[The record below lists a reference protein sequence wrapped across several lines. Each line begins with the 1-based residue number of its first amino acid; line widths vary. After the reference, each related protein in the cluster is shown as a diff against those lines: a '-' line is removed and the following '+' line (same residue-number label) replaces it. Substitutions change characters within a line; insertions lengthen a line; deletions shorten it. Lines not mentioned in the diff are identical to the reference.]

1 MRNLDKKTV
10 KSFGEEWV
18 HFNQSGM
25 TNDEA
30 SKIFKSYFSI
40 FPFDKLSKFSEGF
53 DMGCGSGRWAK
64 FIAPKVGLLHCVD
77 PSNAIQVAQKKLEK
91 FKNVVYHK
99 KSLAK
104 SGLNE
109 KSQDFGYS
117 LGVLHH
123 VPNTKSAI
131 NSCVKLLKPGAPF
144 LLYIYY
150 NFDNR
155 PAWFRYLWILS
166 NYIRLIV
173 NKFPKFLKF
182 ITCDLIAIFVYYP
195 ISRLALILN
204 IIGFDIKNF
213 PLYSYR
219 SKSFYVMR
227 TDARDRFGTP
237 LEKRFTKKEIYEMM
251 VQSGLE
257 KIKFKNG
264 SPFWTAIGFKKR

>member
-10 KSFGEEWV
+10 KSFGDEWV
-18 HFNQSGM
+18 HFDQSGM
-25 TNDEA
+25 RSDET
-30 SKIFKSYFSI
+30 SRIFKSYFSI

-64 FIAPKVGLLHCVD
+64 FIAPKVGLLHCID
-77 PSNAIQVAQKKLEK
+77 PSDAIQVAQKKLEK

-155 PAWFRYLWILS
+155 PAWFRYLWVLS

>member
-10 KSFGEEWV
+10 KSFGDEWV
-18 HFNQSGM
+18 DFDQSGM

-64 FIAPKVGLLHCVD
+64 FIAPKVGLLHCID
-77 PSNAIQVAQKKLEK
+77 PSNAIKVAQKKLEK
-91 FKNVVYHK
+91 FKNVAYHK

-104 SGLNE
+104 SGLDE

-182 ITCDLIAIFVYYP
+182 IICDLIAIFIYYP

-237 LEKRFTKKEIYEMM
+237 LEKRFTKKEIYQMM

>member
-1 MRNLDKKTV
+1 
-10 KSFGEEWV
+10 
-18 HFNQSGM
+18 
-25 TNDEA
+25 
-30 SKIFKSYFSI
+30 
-40 FPFDKLSKFSEGF
+40 
-53 DMGCGSGRWAK
+53 MGCGSGRWAK
-64 FIAPKVGLLHCVD
+64 FIAPKVGSLHCVD
-77 PSNAIQVAQKKLEK
+77 PSDAIQVAQKKLKE

-99 KSLAK
+99 KSLAN

-150 NFDNR
+150 YFDNR
-155 PAWFRYLWILS
+155 PFWFRYIWNLS
-166 NYIRLIV
+166 NYLRLII
-173 NKFPKFLKF
+173 NKLPKFLKF
-182 ITCDLIAIFVYYP
+182 VVCDLIAIFIYYP
-195 ISRLALILN
+195 ISKLVLFLKK
-204 IIGFDIKNF
+204 IGFDIKNF

-237 LEKRFTKKEIYEMM
+237 LEKRFTKKEIYKMM

-264 SPFWTAIGFKKR
+264 PPFWTAIGFKKR

>member
-251 VQSGLE
+251 AQSGLE